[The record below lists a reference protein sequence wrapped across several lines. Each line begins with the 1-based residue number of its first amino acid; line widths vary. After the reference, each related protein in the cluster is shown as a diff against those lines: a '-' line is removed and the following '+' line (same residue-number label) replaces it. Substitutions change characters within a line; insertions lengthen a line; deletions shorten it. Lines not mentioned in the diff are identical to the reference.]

1 MVLAQIDVPLHD
13 SCQLL
18 SELLTKHLTYSS
30 KHAVIGTVHAATRHS
45 ASVCTK
51 LRRSGRTI
59 ALSSAGS
66 HVAMAA
72 ALSAREKL
80 ESYLSGARHALM

>member
-30 KHAVIGTVHAATRHS
+30 EHAVIGTVHAATRH
-45 ASVCTK
+45 T
-51 LRRSGRTI
+51 RRQYVPSCVE
-59 ALSSAGS
+59 ADEPLSSAGS

>member
-1 MVLAQIDVPLHD
+1 MVLARIDVPLHD

-30 KHAVIGTVHAATRHS
+30 EHAVSVLYTLPHGT
-45 ASVCTK
+45 
-51 LRRSGRTI
+51 RRQYVPSCVE
-59 ALSSAGS
+59 ADEPLSSAGS